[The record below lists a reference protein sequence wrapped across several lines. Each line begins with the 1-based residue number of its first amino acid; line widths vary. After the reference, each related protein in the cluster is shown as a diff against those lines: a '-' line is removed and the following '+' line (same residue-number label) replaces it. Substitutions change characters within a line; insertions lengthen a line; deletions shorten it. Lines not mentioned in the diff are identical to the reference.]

1 MAGLVIGAAAY
12 LIWGLFPLYW
22 SKLTGV
28 PPLQLLAHRAV
39 WCAVAVWLW
48 LVLRRDHA
56 WIGRLAPR
64 HALPLVVGGILISI
78 NWGVYVLAVTTGHVI
93 DTSLGY
99 FITPL
104 VNVLF
109 AVWILR
115 ERLSR
120 SQSAAVILATGGV
133 LYLAWQLGHPPWI
146 ALILA
151 CSFGLYGLVRKLAP
165 FDSVHGL
172 AIESTVMLFPAIAC
186 LLWCEW
192 RGTGTFLHGHWRDD
206 VLLVAGGAVTAI
218 PLVLFAMAVQRV
230 SMIALGVLQYIAPT
244 VALLLGLVVFHEPFG
259 GARRIAFV
267 CIWLALA
274 LFTGEALFR
283 YTRSRTTTPD

>member
-1 MAGLVIGAAAY
+1 M
-12 LIWGLFPLYW
+12 
-22 SKLTGV
+22 
-28 PPLQLLAHRAV
+28 QLLAHRAV
-39 WCAVAVWLW
+39 WCAVAVWAW
-48 LVLRRDHA
+48 LLLRRDNA
-56 WIGRLAPR
+56 WIGQLTPR
-64 HALPLVVGGILISI
+64 HMLSLSLGGVLISI

-120 SQSAAVILATGGV
+120 PQAVAVAIAAAGV
-133 LYLAWQLGHPPWI
+133 LYLGWQLGAPPWI
-146 ALILA
+146 ALVLA

-172 AIESTVMLFPAIAC
+172 AVESGVMLVPAIAY
-186 LLWCEW
+186 LLWCESQ
-192 RGTGTFLHGHWRDD
+192 GTGTFLHGHWHDD
-206 VLLVAGGAVTAI
+206 LLLVAGGAVTAI
-218 PLVLFAMAVQRV
+218 PLVMFAMAVQRV

-244 VALLLGLVVFHEPFG
+244 VALLLGLVVYHEPFHA
-259 GARRIAFV
+259 ARAAAFI

-274 LFTGEALFR
+274 LFTGEALWR
-283 YTRSRTTTPD
+283 YARSRPVPA